1 MQMRAW
7 RTMAMSAAVLGCGG
21 ATAAGAGTPT
31 AAGAPTPVSVPVSA
45 PVRATGTPGGAT
57 SSAAPSAAPSGAPS
71 AVPPV
76 APMPRLEPCPAPTA
90 APRWSEIRLTEYLP
104 RDRSRSDVEQA
115 LLGKAR
121 LAIIERDLGITV
133 TGVTTRV
140 VGEEGVGA
148 NSQLTDIFLQQFR
161 QEVGGRVV
169 EECARFVDVGRD
181 SMAIEFSAVV
191 ARETEAASAGFEGEV
206 TIGQPAYRE
215 QDKVTLTVKSTEA
228 TRVYLFAVAKD
239 GSATLFFPHQ
249 YDTLN
254 VLRPNEALALPRRG
268 SPYELV
274 ASLDP
279 RFGAPQVEHVL
290 ALFYKGP
297 GSAPFQARDAFAR
310 TFTNAEINQAI
321 MRIPRSLRTQ
331 AASGYTIAKRAP

>member
-1 MQMRAW
+1 
-7 RTMAMSAAVLGCGG
+7 
-21 ATAAGAGTPT
+21 
-31 AAGAPTPVSVPVSA
+31 
-45 PVRATGTPGGAT
+45 
-57 SSAAPSAAPSGAPS
+57 
-71 AVPPV
+71 
-76 APMPRLEPCPAPTA
+76 
-90 APRWSEIRLTEYLP
+90 
-104 RDRSRSDVEQA
+104 VEQA
-115 LLGKAR
+115 LTGKAR
-121 LAIIERDLGITV
+121 LAIVERDLGISV
-133 TGVTTRV
+133 SGVTTRV

-148 NSQLTDIFLQQFR
+148 NTQLTDIFLQQFR

-169 EECARFVDVGRD
+169 EECARFIDVGRD
-181 SMAIEFSAVV
+181 SMAVVFSAVV

-215 QDKVTLTVKSTEA
+215 QDKVTLSVKSTES

-268 SPYELV
+268 SPYELI

-331 AASGYTIAKRAP
+331 AASGYTITRRAP

>member
-1 MQMRAW
+1 MRTRAW
-7 RTMAMSAAVLGCGG
+7 RMVGIAAVVIGCGG
-21 ATAAGAGTPT
+21 ATAGAGA
-31 AAGAPTPVSVPVSA
+31 ADAPMPVSA
-45 PVRATGTPGGAT
+45 PVRATATSVGGT
-57 SSAAPSAAPSGAPS
+57 SSAAPS
-71 AVPPV
+71 V
-76 APMPRLEPCPAPTA
+76 APMPRLESCPAPTA
-90 APRWSEIRLTEYLP
+90 APRWSVIRLAEYLP
-104 RDRSRSDVEQA
+104 RDRSRADVEQA

-121 LAIIERDLGITV
+121 LAIVERDLGITV
-133 TGVTTRV
+133 SGVTSRI
-140 VGEEGVGA
+140 VGEEGVGSS
-148 NSQLTDIFLQQFR
+148 SQLTDIFLQQFR

-181 SMAIEFSAVV
+181 SMAIEFAAVV
-191 ARETEAASAGFEGEV
+191 ARETEVASAGFEGEV

-215 QDKVTLTVKSTEA
+215 NDKVTLTVKSTEGA
-228 TRVYLFAVAKD
+228 RVYLFAVAKD

-297 GSAPFQARDAFAR
+297 GAAPFQARDAFTR

-321 MRIPRSLRTQ
+321 MRIPRSLRVQ
-331 AASGYTIAKRAP
+331 AASGYTIAKRVP

>member
-1 MQMRAW
+1 
-7 RTMAMSAAVLGCGG
+7 V
-21 ATAAGAGTPT
+21 
-31 AAGAPTPVSVPVSA
+31 
-45 PVRATGTPGGAT
+45 
-57 SSAAPSAAPSGAPS
+57 
-71 AVPPV
+71 
-76 APMPRLEPCPAPTA
+76 
-90 APRWSEIRLTEYLP
+90 IRLAEYLP
-104 RDRSRSDVEQA
+104 RDRSRADVEQA
-115 LLGKAR
+115 LLGQAR
-121 LAIIERDLGITV
+121 LAIVERDLGITV
-133 TGVTTRV
+133 SGVTTRV

-310 TFTNAEINQAI
+310 SFTNAEINQAI

-331 AASGYTIAKRAP
+331 AASGYTIARRAP

>member
-1 MQMRAW
+1 MRMRAW
-7 RTMAMSAAVLGCGG
+7 RTLVMSAAMLGCGR
-21 ATAAGAGTPT
+21 AT
-31 AAGAPTPVSVPVSA
+31 AAGAPTPAPVNAPVNAPVSA
-45 PVRATGTPGGAT
+45 PVRATVTPGSVTSSAT
-57 SSAAPSAAPSGAPS
+57 SSAAPTAAPTA
-71 AVPPV
+71 
-76 APMPRLEPCPAPTA
+76 APMPRFEPCPAPTA
-90 APRWSEIRLTEYLP
+90 APRWSVIRLAEYLP
-104 RDRSRSDVEQA
+104 RNRSRMDVEQA
-115 LLGKAR
+115 LLGQAR
-121 LAIIERDLGITV
+121 LAIVERDLGITV
-133 TGVTTRV
+133 SGVTTRV

-148 NSQLTDIFLQQFR
+148 NAQLTDIFLQQFR

-169 EECARFVDVGRD
+169 EECARFVEVGRD

-310 TFTNAEINQAI
+310 TFTNTEINQAI

-331 AASGYTIAKRAP
+331 AASGYTIARRAP

>member
-1 MQMRAW
+1 
-7 RTMAMSAAVLGCGG
+7 MAMSAAMLGCGG

-31 AAGAPTPVSVPVSA
+31 AAGAPTPVRAPVNAPVSAPASA
-45 PVRATGTPGGAT
+45 PVRATVTPGGAT
-57 SSAAPSAAPSGAPS
+57 SSAAPTAAPIVS
-71 AVPPV
+71 
-76 APMPRLEPCPAPTA
+76 PMPRVEPCPAPTA
-90 APRWSEIRLTEYLP
+90 APRWSVIRLAEYLP
-104 RDRSRSDVEQA
+104 RDRSRADVEQA
-115 LLGKAR
+115 LLGQAR
-121 LAIIERDLGITV
+121 LAIVERDLGITV
-133 TGVTTRV
+133 SGVTTRV

-215 QDKVTLTVKSTEA
+215 QDKVMLTVKSTEA

-310 TFTNAEINQAI
+310 SFTNAEINQAI

-331 AASGYTIAKRAP
+331 AASGYTIARRAP

>member
-1 MQMRAW
+1 MVGI
-7 RTMAMSAAVLGCGG
+7 AAVVIGCGG
-21 ATAAGAGTPT
+21 ATSAGAGTP
-31 AAGAPTPVSVPVSA
+31 AAATAPTPVSVPASA
-45 PVRATGTPGGAT
+45 PVRATAT
-57 SSAAPSAAPSGAPS
+57 SVGGTSGAAPS
-71 AVPPV
+71 V
-76 APMPRLEPCPAPTA
+76 APMPPLEPCPAPTA
-90 APRWSEIRLTEYLP
+90 APRWSVIRLAEYLP
-104 RDRSRSDVEQA
+104 RDRSRADVEQA

-121 LAIIERDLGITV
+121 LAIVERDLGITV
-133 TGVTTRV
+133 SGVTSRI
-140 VGEEGVGA
+140 VGEQGVGSS
-148 NSQLTDIFLQQFR
+148 SQLTDIFLQQFR

-181 SMAIEFSAVV
+181 SMAIEFAAVV
-191 ARETEAASAGFEGEV
+191 ARETEVASAGFEGEV

-215 QDKVTLTVKSTEA
+215 NDKVTLTVKSTEGA
-228 TRVYLFAVAKD
+228 RVYLFAVAKD

-297 GSAPFQARDAFAR
+297 GAAPFQARDAFTR

-331 AASGYTIAKRAP
+331 AASGYTIAKRVP

>member
-1 MQMRAW
+1 M
-7 RTMAMSAAVLGCGG
+7 
-21 ATAAGAGTPT
+21 
-31 AAGAPTPVSVPVSA
+31 
-45 PVRATGTPGGAT
+45 
-57 SSAAPSAAPSGAPS
+57 
-71 AVPPV
+71 
-76 APMPRLEPCPAPTA
+76 
-90 APRWSEIRLTEYLP
+90 
-104 RDRSRSDVEQA
+104 
-115 LLGKAR
+115 
-121 LAIIERDLGITV
+121 
-133 TGVTTRV
+133 
-140 VGEEGVGA
+140 
-148 NSQLTDIFLQQFR
+148 
-161 QEVGGRVV
+161 
-169 EECARFVDVGRD
+169 
-181 SMAIEFSAVV
+181 
-191 ARETEAASAGFEGEV
+191 
-206 TIGQPAYRE
+206 
-215 QDKVTLTVKSTEA
+215 TLTVKSTEA

-310 TFTNAEINQAI
+310 TFTNTEINQAI

-331 AASGYTIAKRAP
+331 AASGYTIARRAP

>member
-1 MQMRAW
+1 MRTRAW
-7 RTMAMSAAVLGCGG
+7 RMVGVAAVAIGCGG
-21 ATAAGAGTPT
+21 ATAGAGA
-31 AAGAPTPVSVPVSA
+31 ADAPMPVSA
-45 PVRATGTPGGAT
+45 PVRATAT
-57 SSAAPSAAPSGAPS
+57 SVGGTSGAAPS
-71 AVPPV
+71 V
-76 APMPRLEPCPAPTA
+76 APMPPLEPCPAPTA
-90 APRWSEIRLTEYLP
+90 APRWSVIRLAEYLP
-104 RDRSRSDVEQA
+104 RDRSRADVEQA

-121 LAIIERDLGITV
+121 LAIVERDLGITV
-133 TGVTTRV
+133 SGVTSRI
-140 VGEEGVGA
+140 VGEEGVGSS
-148 NSQLTDIFLQQFR
+148 SQLTDIFLQQFR

-181 SMAIEFSAVV
+181 SMAIEFAAVV
-191 ARETEAASAGFEGEV
+191 ARETEVASAGFEGEV

-215 QDKVTLTVKSTEA
+215 NDKVTLTVKSTEGA
-228 TRVYLFAVAKD
+228 RVYLFAVAKD

-297 GSAPFQARDAFAR
+297 GAAPFQARDAFTR

-321 MRIPRSLRTQ
+321 MRIPRSLRVQ
-331 AASGYTIAKRAP
+331 AASGYTIAKRVP

>member
-1 MQMRAW
+1 MRTRAW
-7 RTMAMSAAVLGCGG
+7 RMAGMAAVAIGCGG
-21 ATAAGAGTPT
+21 ATAAGAGTP
-31 AAGAPTPVSVPVSA
+31 AAASAPAPVSVPTSASMSA
-45 PVRATGTPGGAT
+45 PVRATATSVGGT
-57 SSAAPSAAPSGAPS
+57 SSAAPS
-71 AVPPV
+71 V

-90 APRWSEIRLTEYLP
+90 APRWSVIRLAEYLP
-104 RDRSRSDVEQA
+104 RDRSRADVEQA

-121 LAIIERDLGITV
+121 LAIVERDLGISV
-133 TGVTTRV
+133 SGVTSRI

-191 ARETEAASAGFEGEV
+191 ARETEDASAGFEGEV

-215 QDKVTLTVKSTEA
+215 NDKVTLTVKSTEGA
-228 TRVYLFAVAKD
+228 RVYLFAVAKD

-297 GSAPFQARDAFAR
+297 GTAPFQARDAFAR
-310 TFTNAEINQAI
+310 SFTNAEINQAI

-331 AASGYTIAKRAP
+331 AASGYSIAKRVP

>member
-1 MQMRAW
+1 M
-7 RTMAMSAAVLGCGG
+7 
-21 ATAAGAGTPT
+21 
-31 AAGAPTPVSVPVSA
+31 
-45 PVRATGTPGGAT
+45 
-57 SSAAPSAAPSGAPS
+57 
-71 AVPPV
+71 
-76 APMPRLEPCPAPTA
+76 
-90 APRWSEIRLTEYLP
+90 
-104 RDRSRSDVEQA
+104 DVEQA
-115 LLGKAR
+115 LLGQAR
-121 LAIIERDLGITV
+121 LAIVERDLGITV
-133 TGVTTRV
+133 SGVTTRV

-148 NSQLTDIFLQQFR
+148 NAQLTDIFLQQFR

-169 EECARFVDVGRD
+169 EECARFVEVGRD

-310 TFTNAEINQAI
+310 TFTNTEINQAI

-331 AASGYTIAKRAP
+331 AASGYTIARRAP

>member
-1 MQMRAW
+1 MV
-7 RTMAMSAAVLGCGG
+7 MSAAMLGCGG

-31 AAGAPTPVSVPVSA
+31 AAGAPTPVRAPVNAPVGAPASA
-45 PVRATGTPGGAT
+45 PVRATATPGGAT
-57 SSAAPSAAPSGAPS
+57 SSAAPTAAPTVS
-71 AVPPV
+71 
-76 APMPRLEPCPAPTA
+76 PMPRVEPCPAPTA
-90 APRWSEIRLTEYLP
+90 APRWSVIRLAEYLP
-104 RDRSRSDVEQA
+104 RDRSRADVEQA
-115 LLGKAR
+115 LLGQAR
-121 LAIIERDLGITV
+121 LAIVERDLGITV
-133 TGVTTRV
+133 SGVTTRV

-297 GSAPFQARDAFAR
+297 GSAPFQTRDAFAR
-310 TFTNAEINQAI
+310 SFTNAEINQAI

-331 AASGYTIAKRAP
+331 AASGYTIARRAP